1 MTAKHVRKEEQADL
15 EAKVSN
21 ARADAKSA
29 KPGTREEADLKILEQ
44 EALGKKLQAKHEK
57 ASAGGDDKLDKALK
71 DTFPSSD
78 PVSMVQ
84 AAPKKAKP

>member
-1 MTAKHVRKEEQADL
+1 MTDKHARKEQSDL

-21 ARADAKSA
+21 AKADAKSA

-44 EALGKKLQAKHEK
+44 EALGKKLQAKHPK
-57 ASAGGDDKLDKALK
+57 ADGADDKLDKALK

-78 PVSMVQ
+78 PVSFVE
-84 AAPKKAKP
+84 AAPKKSKP